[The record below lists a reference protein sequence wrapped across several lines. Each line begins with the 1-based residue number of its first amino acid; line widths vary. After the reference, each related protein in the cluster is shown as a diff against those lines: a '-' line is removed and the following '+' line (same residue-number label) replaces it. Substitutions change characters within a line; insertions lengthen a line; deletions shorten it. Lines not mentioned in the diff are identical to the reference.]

1 MQEKQP
7 FVSLLGSREGG
18 ELMVWTRGG
27 HYFRGNL
34 EKVDEAGILVLRDVS
49 CTLAGERQ
57 ERDLV
62 YLSLHAV
69 DAVSWE

>member
-1 MQEKQP
+1 MGETQA
-7 FVSLLGSREGG
+7 FVSLLGAREGG

-34 EKVDEAGILVLRDVS
+34 ERVGENGILVLRDVS

-57 ERDLV
+57 EREKA
-62 YLSLHAV
+62 YLSLDAV
-69 DAVSWE
+69 DALSWE